1 MGVLPGFEVTT
12 AQLQAASVQLDQI
25 GAEVRSELSRLG
37 TEAGGLLDGGWRGQA
52 AVGFQRGWAQWS
64 AGACE
69 VLDAL
74 DAMARLLASTGQGY
88 DMAEDDSSRTVA
100 WAGGQL

>member
-1 MGVLPGFEVTT
+1 VGILPGFEATT
-12 AQLQAASVQLDQI
+12 AQFQAVSAQLDHI
-25 GAEVRSELSRLG
+25 GAEVRSGLGRLG
-37 TEAGGLLDGGWRGQA
+37 AEADGLLDGGWRGQA
-52 AVGFQRGWAQWS
+52 AIAFQRGWAQWS

-74 DAMARLLASTGQGY
+74 EAMGRLLATTGQGY
-88 DMAEDDSSRTVA
+88 DVAEDDSSRTVA